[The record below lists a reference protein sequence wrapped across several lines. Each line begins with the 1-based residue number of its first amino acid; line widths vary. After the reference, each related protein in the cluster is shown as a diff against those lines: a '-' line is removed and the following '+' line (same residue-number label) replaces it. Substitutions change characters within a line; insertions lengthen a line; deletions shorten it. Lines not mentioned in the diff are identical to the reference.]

1 MKTRATR
8 RPGTEQTPNAPLPPG
23 TYRLSDM
30 ADVVATLRAKG
41 VQINGMTWDNRVS
54 GAPTLWVER
63 GPDET
68 RAG

>member
-1 MKTRATR
+1 MKSRTTR
-8 RPGTEQTPNAPLPPG
+8 RPGATQTSAAPLPPG
-23 TYRLSDM
+23 TYRLSDI

-63 GPDET
+63 RPDET